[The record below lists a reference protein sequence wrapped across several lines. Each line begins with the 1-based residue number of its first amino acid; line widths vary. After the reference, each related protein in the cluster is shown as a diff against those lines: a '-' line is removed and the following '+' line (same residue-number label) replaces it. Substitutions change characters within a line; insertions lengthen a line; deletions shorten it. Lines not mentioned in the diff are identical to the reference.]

1 MAKGFSQREGVD
13 YFETFAPVVRYES
26 IRILLAIAAKD
37 DLEIA
42 KFDVKTAFLYGELQ
56 EEIYMQQPE
65 GYIKGNGRQL
75 VCELLRS
82 LYGLKQSPR
91 CWNEKFVKFLESF
104 NLKATDSDKCVF
116 VGSVDECLVY
126 VALYVDD
133 CLVLCNSQSV
143 IERVLRYLGTHFQ
156 VTSGVADEFL
166 GFRIKRDRSKRTIKI
181 DQAGYISRLVEKF
194 IGESAKSVGV
204 LPSRG
209 RI

>member
-42 KFDVKTAFLYGELQ
+42 KFDVKTAFLHGDLQ

-65 GYIKGNGRQL
+65 GYIKNNGRQL
-75 VCELLRS
+75 VCKLLRS

-104 NLKATDSDKCVF
+104 NLRATNGDKCVF
-116 VGSVDECLVY
+116 AWLPWTSV
-126 VALYVDD
+126 
-133 CLVLCNSQSV
+133 
-143 IERVLRYLGTHFQ
+143 
-156 VTSGVADEFL
+156 
-166 GFRIKRDRSKRTIKI
+166 
-181 DQAGYISRLVEKF
+181 
-194 IGESAKSVGV
+194 
-204 LPSRG
+204 
-209 RI
+209 